1 MFLFEMHRFLPFG
14 ERFKYL
20 TLIQIFI
27 VGLICLMT
35 MSCGG
40 NQQNDWKAFCTG
52 EKKPGFDSLYI
63 SRKADTASVFVKKK
77 KMNQDWC
84 ILVDMGMHSGLA
96 RMVIW
101 DFKGDSILK
110 RCLVGHGCG
119 AYPWG
124 TDRCKTNPVF
134 SNEENSHCTS
144 LGRYRIGERGPSQ
157 WGIGVKYGLHGLDS
171 SNSNAFK
178 RFVVLHGWDKM
189 SDVEIYP
196 EGSPEGWGCP
206 TVSNEMMA
214 WLDRQLKGNS
224 SPVLLWIYR

>member
-1 MFLFEMHRFLPFG
+1 MYRFEMNRLMLFG
-14 ERFKYL
+14 EWVKFPPLK
-20 TLIQIFI
+20 QIFI

-40 NQQNDWKAFCTG
+40 NHQNDWKTFFTS
-52 EKKPGFDSLYI
+52 EKKPVFDTLKV
-63 SRKADTASVFVKKK
+63 SRKADTASLFVKKK

-84 ILVDMGMHSGLA
+84 VLVDMGLHSGLA

-124 TDRCKTNPVF
+124 TDRCKTSPVF
-134 SNEENSHCTS
+134 SNEENSHCSS

-157 WGIGVKYGLHGLDS
+157 WGIGVKYALHGLDS

-189 SDVEIYP
+189 SDVETYP
-196 EGSPEGWGCP
+196 QGSPEGWGCP
-206 TVSNEMMA
+206 TVSNAMMA
-214 WLDRQLKGNS
+214 WLDTQLKGNS
-224 SPVLLWIYR
+224 SSVLLWIYR